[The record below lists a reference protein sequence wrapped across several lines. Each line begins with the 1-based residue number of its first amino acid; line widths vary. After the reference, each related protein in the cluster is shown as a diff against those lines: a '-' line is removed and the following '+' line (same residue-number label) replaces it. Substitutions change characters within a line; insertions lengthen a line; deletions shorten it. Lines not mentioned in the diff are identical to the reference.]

1 MSTGERNNNKVD
13 LQMKIKIDVTPVAS
27 FRWNEENAQKLRQ
40 LREKAGYSRKAL
52 SEIVGISATYI
63 QQLEAPHLFVNRP
76 KKPKEVTV
84 STEILQKL
92 CVALN
97 GDVSSL
103 IWDINC
109 TVQ

>member
-1 MSTGERNNNKVD
+1 MSIGERNSNKVD
-13 LQMKIKIDVTPVAS
+13 LEMKIKIDVTPVAS
-27 FRWNEENAQKLRQ
+27 FKWNEENAQKLRA

-52 SEIVGISATYI
+52 SEIVGISTTYI
-63 QQLEAPHLFVNRP
+63 QQLEAPHLFINRP

-92 CVALN
+92 CLALN

-109 TVQ
+109 IVK